1 MSRNAVRV
9 SSVSASGSTSR
20 NVRPAAST
28 VRTPSV
34 VRRRYGVVSGPRG
47 RRSVYARS
55 LIGCRPYSRPYRG
68 VMSADEFHI
77 EHDTMGEARVP
88 AAARWAAQ
96 TQRAVE
102 NFPVS
107 GLRGEPALIH
117 ALGASKAAADEAN
130 AELGVL
136 DADVGEAIPAA
147 ASEVA
152 DGRWD
157 GELPIDEY
165 QTRSGTSTTR

>member
-1 MSRNAVRV
+1 
-9 SSVSASGSTSR
+9 
-20 NVRPAAST
+20 
-28 VRTPSV
+28 
-34 VRRRYGVVSGPRG
+34 
-47 RRSVYARS
+47 
-55 LIGCRPYSRPYRG
+55 
-68 VMSADEFHI
+68 
-77 EHDTMGEARVP
+77 MGEVRVP

-107 GLRGEPALIH
+107 GLRVEPALIH
-117 ALGASKAAADEAN
+117 ALGAIKAAAAEAN

-136 DADVGEAIPAA
+136 DADVGEAISSA

-157 GELPIDEY
+157 GEFPIDVY
-165 QTRSGTSTTR
+165 QTGSGTSTNMNANEVIASLASERLGRDRKSTRLNSSH

>member
-68 VMSADEFHI
+68 VMSADEFRI
-77 EHDTMGEARVP
+77 EHDTMGEVRVP

-96 TQRAVE
+96 RSEEHTSDLQSLMRISYAVFCLKKKKKLTHE
-102 NFPVS
+102 DN
-107 GLRGEPALIH
+107 
-117 ALGASKAAADEAN
+117 
-130 AELGVL
+130 
-136 DADVGEAIPAA
+136 
-147 ASEVA
+147 
-152 DGRWD
+152 
-157 GELPIDEY
+157 
-165 QTRSGTSTTR
+165 

>member
-1 MSRNAVRV
+1 MPQSLPTRH
-9 SSVSASGSTSR
+9 SSDR
-20 NVRPAAST
+20 
-28 VRTPSV
+28 
-34 VRRRYGVVSGPRG
+34 
-47 RRSVYARS
+47 
-55 LIGCRPYSRPYRG
+55 
-68 VMSADEFHI
+68 SADEFRI
-77 EHDTMGEARVP
+77 ENDARGEVRVP

-107 GLRGEPALIH
+107 GLRVEPALIH
-117 ALGASKAAADEAN
+117 ALGAIKAAAAEAN

-136 DADVGEAIPAA
+136 DADVGEAISSA

-157 GELPIDEY
+157 GEFPIDVY
-165 QTRSGTSTTR
+165 QTGSGTSTNMNANEDRKSTRLNSSH

>member
-1 MSRNAVRV
+1 
-9 SSVSASGSTSR
+9 
-20 NVRPAAST
+20 
-28 VRTPSV
+28 
-34 VRRRYGVVSGPRG
+34 
-47 RRSVYARS
+47 
-55 LIGCRPYSRPYRG
+55 
-68 VMSADEFHI
+68 MSADEFRI
-77 EHDTMGEARVP
+77 EHDTMGEVRVP

-107 GLRGEPALIH
+107 GLRVEPALIH
-117 ALGASKAAADEAN
+117 ALGAIKAAAAEAN

-136 DADVGEAIPAA
+136 DADVGEAISSA

-157 GELPIDEY
+157 GAFQIAVY
-165 QTRSGTSTTR
+165 QTGSGTRTNMNTKRVLASLASEPPGRAAHPNETANASP